1 MQRNCFPL
9 VKNDRIPNTCAQNYV
24 CLTYYGQYSIYN
36 HAHAKNTMLVWDPYT
51 RIIPLRPYIVDWFTR
66 PVRQRHLQ
74 SVPEDI
80 HVTRAWRSQV
90 NPSFDCSTEPRLVSM
105 RLTDSLHLS
114 GSAICIPSPR
124 VFTSKVFIIRSSEM
138 LHWVPFLLSAF
149 ASAQTANR
157 LVSSL
162 SIVSENVHMKCPRGT
177 CHMCPGVCRAG
188 TKASC
193 LVDI

>member
-1 MQRNCFPL
+1 
-9 VKNDRIPNTCAQNYV
+9 
-24 CLTYYGQYSIYN
+24 
-36 HAHAKNTMLVWDPYT
+36 MLVWDPYT

-90 NPSFDCSTEPRLVSM
+90 NPSFDCSAEPRLVSM

-114 GSAICIPSPR
+114 GSAICIPSPK
-124 VFTSKVFIIRSSEM
+124 VFTSKVFIIWSSEM

-162 SIVSENVHMKCPRGT
+162 SIVRKTFTWSVHGVKKKKKKCPRGT
-177 CHMCPGVCRAG
+177 CHMRLGVCRAG

-193 LVDI
+193 LVSWYLMPNKPPRREYETETRHQIASKWLIPCS